1 MHCLTYGRKF
11 IFGNMYKSST
21 LKILENVQLNIR
33 YSVQRKKREVLCDVA
48 RKVTF
53 PSGRGVKFSQEEE
66 EEKKFTTVA
75 TIPHNREDKASLG
88 HSSAVF
94 SLSTND
100 DITIDKTSPIFV
112 FWHGNS
118 FSFFALSI
126 LRCPTPVVSGQSVSR
141 SVSWWSAAVDRPVD
155 RENGSVR
162 VAARWT
168 LHNAELRLTGGVQLR
183 AAIYVVVD
191 VDQPTD

>member
-1 MHCLTYGRKF
+1 MSRLWIMSNLLAQGKLLWTEQ
-11 IFGNMYKSST
+11 T
-21 LKILENVQLNIR
+21 DLL
-33 YSVQRKKREVLCDVA
+33 
-48 RKVTF
+48 
-53 PSGRGVKFSQEEE
+53 GRGRIVKPKLPPSPSAFPHWRHEDELRHDQASRQT
-66 EEKKFTTVA
+66 KKKK
-75 TIPHNREDKASLG
+75 EL
-88 HSSAVF
+88 SSRF
-94 SLSTND
+94 L
-100 DITIDKTSPIFV
+100 
-112 FWHGNS
+112 
-118 FSFFALSI
+118 
-126 LRCPTPVVSGQSVSR
+126 VSGQSVSR

>member
-1 MHCLTYGRKF
+1 ME
-11 IFGNMYKSST
+11 
-21 LKILENVQLNIR
+21 ILFHF
-33 YSVQRKKREVLCDVA
+33 
-48 RKVTF
+48 F
-53 PSGRGVKFSQEEE
+53 P
-66 EEKKFTTVA
+66 
-75 TIPHNREDKASLG
+75 
-88 HSSAVF
+88 
-94 SLSTND
+94 
-100 DITIDKTSPIFV
+100 
-112 FWHGNS
+112 
-118 FSFFALSI
+118 LSI
-126 LRCPTPVVSGQSVSR
+126 LRCPTPVVSGQSVSQSVSR